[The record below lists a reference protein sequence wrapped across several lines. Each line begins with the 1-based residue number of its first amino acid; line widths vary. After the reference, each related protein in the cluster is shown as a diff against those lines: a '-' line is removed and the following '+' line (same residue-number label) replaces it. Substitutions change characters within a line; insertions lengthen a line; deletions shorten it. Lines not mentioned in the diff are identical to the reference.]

1 VLTNVSSPPNTHSYS
16 PQIFKWTFFTSFS
29 SLFIQPLPMNFS
41 QTNPLHIASICTFLP
56 CFLCL
61 IALIIHFHTVNCS
74 PQLQRPGGLA
84 NLPAVQEQQK
94 MWVGS
99 LGQEDPLEEGMAT
112 HSSFLAWRIPWTEDP
127 GMLQSIGSKKVK
139 HDWSHLTCS
148 RHARMSALWRLDFCL
163 FCSLLLWLV
172 AEVVSG
178 TW

>member
-1 VLTNVSSPPNTHSYS
+1 MCHLLQIYIHILPRYSTGFFSPPSALLLYS
-16 PQIFKWTFFTSFS
+16 PYPWTFPRPTHFTLHSPAHSFPAFFVS
-29 SLFIQPLPMNFS
+29 
-41 QTNPLHIASICTFLP
+41 
-56 CFLCL
+56 
-61 IALIIHFHTVNCS
+61 IALIIHVHTVNCS
-74 PQLQRPGGLA
+74 PQLQCPGGLA

-112 HSSFLAWRIPWTEDP
+112 HSSFPSWRIPWTEEP
-127 GMLQSIGSKKVK
+127 GMLQSIGSKRVK

-172 AEVVSG
+172 AEVETG

>member
-1 VLTNVSSPPNTHSYS
+1 MCHLLQIYIHILPRYSTGFFSPPSALLLYS
-16 PQIFKWTFFTSFS
+16 PYPWTFPRPTHFTLHSPAHSFPAFFVS
-29 SLFIQPLPMNFS
+29 
-41 QTNPLHIASICTFLP
+41 
-56 CFLCL
+56 

-74 PQLQRPGGLA
+74 PQLQCPGGLA
-84 NLPAVQEQQK
+84 TLPAVQEQQK

-112 HSSFLAWRIPWTEDP
+112 HSSFPSWRIPWTEEP
-127 GMLQSIGSKKVK
+127 GMLQSIGSKRVK

-172 AEVVSG
+172 AEVETG

>member
-1 VLTNVSSPPNTHSYS
+1 MCHLLQIYIHILPRYSTGFFSPPSALLLYS
-16 PQIFKWTFFTSFS
+16 PYPWTFPRPTHFTLHSPAHSFPAFFVS
-29 SLFIQPLPMNFS
+29 
-41 QTNPLHIASICTFLP
+41 
-56 CFLCL
+56 

-74 PQLQRPGGLA
+74 PQLQCPGGLA

-112 HSSFLAWRIPWTEDP
+112 HSSFPSWRIPWTEEP
-127 GMLQSIGSKKVK
+127 GMLQSIGSKRVK
-139 HDWSHLTCS
+139 HDWSYLTCS

-172 AEVVSG
+172 AEVETG

>member
-1 VLTNVSSPPNTHSYS
+1 MCHLLQIYIHILPRYSTGFFSPPSALLLYS
-16 PQIFKWTFFTSFS
+16 PYPWTFPRPTHFTLHSPAHSFPAFFVS
-29 SLFIQPLPMNFS
+29 
-41 QTNPLHIASICTFLP
+41 
-56 CFLCL
+56 

-74 PQLQRPGGLA
+74 PQLQCPGGLA

-112 HSSFLAWRIPWTEDP
+112 HSSFPSWRIPWTEEP
-127 GMLQSIGSKKVK
+127 GMLQSIGSKRVK

-172 AEVVSG
+172 AEVETG